1 MATFRTD
8 GWTDGQWR
16 AEVLGCP
23 GGANEVLGCPGQSK
37 FLLFCP
43 EEDLNSPKKMS
54 IFSKIFSIRLP
65 KFLTTFLFIYPNFQF
80 SYFSQK
86 LFQFRLQKF
95 LTTSFCRFYFFHILC
110 FTKLG

>member
-54 IFSKIFSIRLP
+54 IFFENFFHSSPKISDDIFIHLP
-65 KFLTTFLFIYPNFQF
+65 KFSIFLFLPKTF
-80 SYFSQK
+80 SISSPKISDDLFLSFLLFSHT
-86 LFQFRLQKF
+86 LF
-95 LTTSFCRFYFFHILC
+95 Y
-110 FTKLG
+110 